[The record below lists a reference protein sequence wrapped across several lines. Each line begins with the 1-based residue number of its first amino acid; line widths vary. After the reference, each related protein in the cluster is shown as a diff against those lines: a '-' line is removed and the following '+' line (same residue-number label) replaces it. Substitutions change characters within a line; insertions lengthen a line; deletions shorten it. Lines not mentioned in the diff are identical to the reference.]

1 MEKNF
6 TTYEY
11 MSRKVRVGA
20 QSRTA
25 DLYEAF
31 GWELTETLPAAME
44 GVTLSFKRARKLPH
58 KPELDRLQR
67 KAEEVQA
74 NLERLERSKKSGAS
88 TFALIFGCLA
98 ALVLGGGMSL
108 VMTVENS
115 LAALIGGIALGIVG
129 LVLCA
134 VNYPIYRHRAD
145 KKTGEL
151 LPVIDEQEEK
161 LANLLE
167 QANDLLSADII

>member
-6 TTYEY
+6 ATYEY
-11 MSRKVRVGA
+11 MSRRVKMGD
-20 QSRTA
+20 QSRVT

-31 GWELTETLPAAME
+31 GWELTETSASAEGAA
-44 GVTLSFKRARKLPH
+44 LSFKRDRKIPH

-67 KAEEVQA
+67 KAEETKA
-74 NLERLERSKKSGAS
+74 NLDRLERSKKSGAS
-88 TFALIFGCLA
+88 VFSLVFGCLA

-115 LAALIGGIALGIVG
+115 LPALICGIFLGIVG
-129 LVLCA
+129 VVLCA
-134 VNYPIYRHRAD
+134 VNYPIYRRKAD
-145 KKTGEL
+145 KKTAEL
-151 LPVIDEQEEK
+151 IPVIDEQEEK

-167 QANDLLSADII
+167 QANDLLAAPEL